1 MGKGG
6 NGRGGIRSPFLFF
19 LFLHDV
25 RSARY
30 VPGGNSY
37 PDKKNGSARLHSKAA
52 SLGSVFG
59 EASRGSG
66 ASTPTAATSTPGG
79 AAALPSLLRPII
91 ATRPPA
97 QQFRHLLYRPTKVLG
112 PTVDAERSA
121 VRARSPHGPRK
132 RPRALNRQT
141 CALSE
146 SIIKSMRVNLYTFGF
161 VN

>member
-1 MGKGG
+1 MNSHVFQFSWATIEQILQTTLHTKDTLGG
-6 NGRGGIRSPFLFF
+6 GTYAIDLTLLMLLVGDDDDDDGDDDDDDDDAN
-19 LFLHDV
+19 DDDEMT
-25 RSARY
+25 ANY
-30 VPGGNSY
+30 CY
-37 PDKKNGSARLHSKAA
+37 Q
-52 SLGSVFG
+52 
-59 EASRGSG
+59 
-66 ASTPTAATSTPGG
+66 TPAE
-79 AAALPSLLRPII
+79 
-91 ATRPPA
+91 
-97 QQFRHLLYRPTKVLG
+97 QFRHLLYKPPKVLG